1 MAISFSH
8 RFFVFLLKLTGGR
21 KILGKQ
27 FAKGV
32 SATAAPKAKDMARY
46 SITKSEFKELPIWTY
61 AGNDTLIYYLHGG
74 GFVLGFSPLYFA
86 MMGKIAQSSGAT
98 LVAPDYPLPPDAT
111 AMETHGWMRAHF
123 METIEA
129 LKPKRVIIMGDSAG
143 GNLAIGLANWLR
155 ANKHKSPDKLIL
167 LAPWV
172 DLEMAGPDAPLSP
185 GEQLLRHD
193 DLRAAGKRYTGKMHI
208 QDPIISPLFGNDLDL
223 PETHIFTGDQDLLHP
238 DIIRFA
244 AKHPKAQ
251 LDIAKDMPHVYM
263 LMPTKEAKAA
273 IERIGAVASQAN

>member
-1 MAISFSH
+1 MSTSLSH
-8 RFFVFLLKLTGGR
+8 RFFVLLLRLSGGR

-32 SATAAPKAKDMARY
+32 SATAAPKAKEMDRFG
-46 SITKSEFKELPIWTY
+46 ITKSAFKDLPVWSY

-74 GFVLGFSPLYFA
+74 GFILGFSPLYFA
-86 MMGKIAQSSGAT
+86 MMGGIAKASGAT
-98 LVAPDYPLPPDAT
+98 LVAPDYPLPPEHT

-123 METIEA
+123 IKTVET

-143 GNLAIGLANWLR
+143 GNLAIGLADWLST
-155 ANKHKSPDKLIL
+155 NGHKAADKLIL

-172 DLEMAGPDAPLSP
+172 DLEMAGPDAPLNP
-185 GEQLLRHD
+185 AEQILVPD
-193 DLRAAGKRYTGKMHI
+193 DLRKAGKRYAGDLGVKN
-208 QDPIISPLFGNDLDL
+208 PLISPIFADNLNL

-238 DIIRFA
+238 DIIRFT
-244 AKHPKAQ
+244 AKHPKAKID
-251 LDIAKDMPHVYM
+251 LAKDLPHVYM

-273 IERIGAVASQAN
+273 ILRIAAAVNG

>member
-1 MAISFSH
+1 MTISLSH
-8 RFFVFLLKLTGGR
+8 RGFVFLLKLTGGR

-46 SITKSEFKELPIWTY
+46 SITKSEFKDLPIWTY
-61 AGNDTLIYYLHGG
+61 AGDDTLIYYLHGG
-74 GFVLGFSPLYFA
+74 GFVLGFSPLYFS

-98 LVAPDYPLPPDAT
+98 LVAPDYPLPPDAS

-143 GNLAIGLANWLR
+143 GNLAI
-155 ANKHKSPDKLIL
+155 
-167 LAPWV
+167 
-172 DLEMAGPDAPLSP
+172 
-185 GEQLLRHD
+185 
-193 DLRAAGKRYTGKMHI
+193 
-208 QDPIISPLFGNDLDL
+208 
-223 PETHIFTGDQDLLHP
+223 IFTGDQDLLHP

-251 LDIAKDMPHVYM
+251 LDIANDMPHVYM

>member
-1 MAISFSH
+1 MSTSLSH
-8 RFFVFLLKLTGGR
+8 RFFVLLLRLSGGR

-32 SATAAPKAKDMARY
+32 SATAAPKAKEMDRFGI
-46 SITKSEFKELPIWTY
+46 SKSAFKDLPVWSY

-74 GFVLGFSPLYFA
+74 GFILGFSPLYFA
-86 MMGKIAQSSGAT
+86 MMGGIAKASGAT
-98 LVAPDYPLPPDAT
+98 LVAPDYPLPPEHT

-123 METIEA
+123 IETVET

-143 GNLAIGLANWLR
+143 GNLAIGLADWLST
-155 ANKHKSPDKLIL
+155 NGHKAADKLIL

-172 DLEMAGPDAPLSP
+172 DLEMAGPDAPLNP
-185 GEQLLRHD
+185 AEQILVPD
-193 DLRAAGKRYTGKMHI
+193 DLRKAGNRYAGDLGVK
-208 QDPIISPLFGNDLDL
+208 DPLISPIFADNLNL
-223 PETHIFTGDQDLLHP
+223 PETHIFTGDQDLLHS

-244 AKHPKAQ
+244 AKHPKAKID
-251 LDIAKDMPHVYM
+251 LAKDLPHVYM

-273 IERIGAVASQAN
+273 ILRIAAAVNG